1 MPALFSRL
9 ARAGEGEGI
18 KFSFQGR
25 TGKTRDSHRVVWYAG
40 QLDKNGGSEGEGVKG
55 MQTRVVEALFRA
67 YFEEEKNITDR
78 EVLIDAGVSA
88 GIERGELEKLLDSEE
103 GGKEVDEEAE
113 RAQRGFITGVPHFTV
128 QGRYEVGGAEEPEA
142 FLDIFN
148 FVKE

>member
-1 MPALFSRL
+1 MEGLFSRL

-18 KFSFQGR
+18 KFSFDGR
-25 TGKTRDSHRVVWYAG
+25 TGQTRDSHRVVWYAG
-40 QLDKNGGSEGEGVKG
+40 QLEKNGRSEGELK
-55 MQTRVVEALFRA
+55 TRVVEALFRA

-78 EVLIDAGVSA
+78 GVLVDAGVSA
-88 GIERGELEKLLDSEE
+88 GIERGELERLLDSEE

-128 QGRYEVGGAEEPEA
+128 EGKYEVGGAQEPEA

-148 FVKE
+148 FVKD